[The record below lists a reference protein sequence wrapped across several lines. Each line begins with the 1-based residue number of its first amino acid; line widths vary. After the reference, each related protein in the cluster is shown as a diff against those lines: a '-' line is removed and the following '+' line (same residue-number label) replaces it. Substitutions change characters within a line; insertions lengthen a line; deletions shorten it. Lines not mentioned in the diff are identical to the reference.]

1 MPTPWMSV
9 EQWDSMMR
17 AITESKYQLLLGA
30 GASLDSEGPLGRL
43 PGGWDLAQE
52 MATAFSLPGNPRGNL
67 RQVFSMARSRVT
79 ADGQNVLAFMADRFT
94 NCTAPSWYADLVS
107 IPWRY
112 VWSLNIDDSVESAYN
127 KQFTEHTAKE
137 LVSVSWTDS
146 HRVPSG
152 HQAILVH
159 LHGVAW
165 AKKTDDLVF
174 DISSYLYAVAQRHR
188 WHSIFA
194 DSYLETPTIILGASL
209 NDEIDLENVL
219 EKGRVQGGA
228 EPSVIVMP
236 TIDDFDKE
244 RFREWGLIPVEATA
258 EEFLAKVRASW
269 PDYFQQA
276 DVSADNPSRI
286 NPNVLSFLS
295 QWHPIRTGAEYRLD
309 DRHDFYAGHEPI
321 YSDILRDLD
330 SHRVLTDS
338 VFREA
343 MSDEPQK
350 VVCLTGS
357 AFTGKS
363 TIALRVARKL
373 AEQNW
378 TPYLLDPELRPSLEA
393 TLWWL
398 RQHPRTLLIVEGAA
412 DFANDLADMALRA
425 KERGIPFKLLAVE
438 RRSRAREVR
447 RSFTGVGFADAE
459 VSDKLKDTEIDAL
472 IRQLKGHGRLG
483 IVADAGHTEQVKYF
497 TQKHRRNLFSAMSN
511 LEEADGFRSRV
522 RTGYSRL
529 KSETERA
536 VFQAVCITSALGY
549 GLPIGAAASVC
560 GLPAS
565 QLNALLQS
573 ESVLADFIRVD
584 GGRLHPRHRA
594 FGSYMLESAF
604 SAQENYDV
612 TLKLAQHYGVQ
623 ISPAAIVSRTFA
635 YRMVRQLLDHEILT
649 VWLGVERLDAWYEA
663 LQETYAWNARYWEQ
677 RALGASK
684 RGRHAPASSWARQ
697 AIAQHRDAFALNT
710 LATVLFRRYLAEDG
724 PELGRTENLLEV
736 AAYLEEARA
745 MAAEDSEYPYITF
758 FKYTLTWA
766 ERAKK
771 ANGSIDR
778 RIVRR
783 WNDWMYLVNISAI
796 TRSPEVQDQL
806 KSFRRKWLLL
816 A

>member
-1 MPTPWMSV
+1 MSD
-9 EQWDSMMR
+9 EQWDSVMR

-52 MATAFSLPGNPRGNL
+52 MATAFSLPGDPRGNL

-79 ADGQNVLAFMADRFT
+79 ADGQTVLTYMTDRFA

-112 VWSLNIDDSVESAYN
+112 IWSLNIDDSVENAYN
-127 KQFTEHTAKE
+127 TQFTDHTAKE
-137 LVSVSWTDS
+137 LISVSWTDS
-146 HRVPSG
+146 HRVPKG
-152 HQAILVH
+152 NQVVLVH

-174 DISSYLYAVAQRHR
+174 DISSYLYAVTQRHR
-188 WHSIFA
+188 WHNIFA

-219 EKGRVQGGA
+219 EKGRVQGGS
-228 EPSVIVMP
+228 EPSIIVMP

-244 RFREWGLIPVEATA
+244 RFRGWGLIPVEATA

-269 PDYFQQA
+269 PMYFQQA
-276 DVSADNPSRI
+276 EVSADNPSRI

-295 QWHPIRTGAEYRLD
+295 QWHPIHTGAEYRFD
-309 DRHDFYAGHEPI
+309 DRHDFYAGHEPL

-330 SHRVLTDS
+330 SHRALTDN
-338 VFREA
+338 VLLEA
-343 MSDEPQK
+343 LSDEQQK

-378 TPYLLDPELRPSLEA
+378 TPYLLDPELRPSHEA

-398 RQHPRTLLIVEGAA
+398 RQQPRTLLVVEGAA
-412 DFANDLADMALRA
+412 DFASDLADMALRA
-425 KERGIPFKLLAVE
+425 KERGIPFRLLAVE

-447 RSFTGVGFADAE
+447 RSFTGVGFTDAE
-459 VSDKLKDTEIDAL
+459 VSDKLKNTEIEAL
-472 IRQLKGHGRLG
+472 IWQLKGNGRLG
-483 IVADAGHTEQVKYF
+483 IVADISHTEQVKYF
-497 TQKHRRNLFSAMSN
+497 TQKHRSNLFSAMSN
-511 LEEADGFRSRV
+511 LEEADGFRTRL

-529 KSETERA
+529 KSDTERA
-536 VFQAVCITSALGY
+536 VFQAVCITSAIGY

-565 QLNALLQS
+565 ELNVLLHS
-573 ESVLADFIRVD
+573 ESVLGDFIRVA

-594 FGSYMLESAF
+594 FASYMLESAF

-612 TLKLAQHYGVQ
+612 TLRLAQHYGVQ
-623 ISPAAIVSRTFA
+623 ISPEAIASRTFA
-635 YRMVRQLLDHEILT
+635 YRMVRQLLDHELLT
-649 VWLGVERLDAWYEA
+649 GWLGAEHLDAWYEA
-663 LQETYAWNARYWEQ
+663 LQGTYGWNARYWEQ

-697 AIAQHRDAFALNT
+697 AIVQRRDAFALNT

-724 PELGRTENLLEV
+724 PEHNKTENLLEV
-736 AAYLEEARA
+736 TAYLEEARA

-758 FKYTLTWA
+758 FRYTLNWA

-771 ANGSIDR
+771 ANGAIDR
-778 RIVRR
+778 QIVRR
-783 WNDWMYLVNISAI
+783 WNDWMHLVNTSPI
-796 TRSPEVQDQL
+796 TRSPEVRDQL
-806 KSFRRKWLLL
+806 QSFRRRWLML

>member
-1 MPTPWMSV
+1 MSV

-30 GASLDSEGPLGRL
+30 GASLDSAGPLGRL
-43 PGGWDLAQE
+43 PSGWDLARD
-52 MATAFSLPGNPRGNL
+52 MATAFSLPGDPRGNL
-67 RQVFSMARSRVT
+67 RQVFSMARSRDT
-79 ADGQNVLAFMADRFT
+79 ADGQNVLAYMADRFA

-112 VWSLNIDDSVESAYN
+112 IWSLNIDDSVENAYN

-137 LVSVSWTDS
+137 LVSVSWTDP
-146 HRVPSG
+146 HRVPLG
-152 HQAILVH
+152 HQTILVH

-174 DISSYLYAVAQRHR
+174 DISSYLYAATQRHR

-194 DSYLETPTIILGASL
+194 DSYVEAPTIILGASL

-219 EKGRVQGGA
+219 EKGRVQGGS

-244 RFREWGLIPVEATA
+244 RFREWGLIAVEATA

-295 QWHPIRTGAEYRLD
+295 QWHPIRMGTEYRLD
-309 DRHDFYAGHEPI
+309 DRHDFYAGHEPL

-330 SHRVLTDS
+330 SDRVLTDT

-343 MSDEPQK
+343 MSNEPQK
-350 VVCLTGS
+350 IVCLTGS

-398 RQHPRTLLIVEGAA
+398 RQHPRTLLIVDGAA
-412 DFANDLADMALRA
+412 DFANELADMALRA

-447 RSFTGVGFADAE
+447 RSFTGVGFVDAE
-459 VSDKLKDTEIDAL
+459 VTDKLKDMEIKAL

-483 IVADAGHTEQVKYF
+483 IVADAAHTEQVEYF

-522 RTGYSRL
+522 RMGYSRL
-529 KSETERA
+529 KSETERS

-565 QLNALLQS
+565 ELDALLQS
-573 ESVLADFIRVD
+573 ESVLADFIRVS

-623 ISPAAIVSRTFA
+623 ISPAAIASRTFA
-635 YRMVRQLLDHEILT
+635 YRMVRQLLDHELLT

-710 LATVLFRRYLAEDG
+710 LATVLFRRYLAEGG
-724 PELGRTENLLEV
+724 PEHGRTENLLEV

-771 ANGSIDR
+771 ANGSVDR
-778 RIVRR
+778 RIVGR
-783 WNDWMYLVNISAI
+783 WNDWIYLVNISTI
-796 TRSPEVQDQL
+796 TRSPEIQDQL

>member
-1 MPTPWMSV
+1 MSV

-17 AITESKYQLLLGA
+17 AITESRYQLLLGA
-30 GASLDSEGPLGRL
+30 GASLDSEGPLGQL

-52 MATAFSLPGNPRGNL
+52 MATAFSLPGDPRGNL
-67 RQVFSMARSRVT
+67 RQVFAMAKSRVT
-79 ADGQNVLAFMADRFT
+79 ADNQNVLAYMADRFA
-94 NCTAPSWYADLVS
+94 NCTAPLWYADLVS

-112 VWSLNIDDSVESAYN
+112 IWSLNIDDSVENAYN
-127 KQFTEHTAKE
+127 TQFPDHTAKE

-152 HQAILVH
+152 NQVVLVH

-174 DISSYLYAVAQRHR
+174 DISSYLYAATQGHS
-188 WHSIFA
+188 WHNIFA

-209 NDEIDLENVL
+209 KDEIDLENVL
-219 EKGRVQGGA
+219 EKGRVQGGS
-228 EPSVIVMP
+228 EPSLIVMP
-236 TIDDFDKE
+236 EIGDFDKA
-244 RFREWGLIPVEATA
+244 RFRERGLIPVEATA

-269 PDYFQQA
+269 PEYFQQA

-295 QWHPIRTGAEYRLD
+295 QWHPVHTGDEFHVD
-309 DRHDFYAGHEPI
+309 DRHDFYAGHEPM

-330 SHRVLTDS
+330 SDRLLADS
-338 VFREA
+338 VLREA
-343 MSDEPQK
+343 TSDEQQK

-363 TIALRVARKL
+363 TLVLRVAKKL
-373 AEQNW
+373 VEQNW
-378 TPYLLDPELRPSLEA
+378 TPYLLDPERRPSQEA

-412 DFANDLADMALRA
+412 DFASDLADAALRA
-425 KERGIPFKLLAVE
+425 KERSIPFKLLAVE

-447 RSFTGVGFADAE
+447 RSFAAVNFTDVE
-459 VSDKLKDTEIDAL
+459 VPDKLNDIEIEAL

-497 TQKHRRNLFSAMSN
+497 KQEHGRNLFSAMSS
-511 LEEADGFRSRV
+511 LEEADGFRNRV

-529 KSETERA
+529 RSETERA

-565 QLNALLQS
+565 ELNSLLHS
-573 ESVLADFIRVD
+573 ESVLADFIRVAR
-584 GGRLHPRHRA
+584 GRLHPRHRA
-594 FGSYMLESAF
+594 FGSYMLEKSF
-604 SAQENYDV
+604 SKQENFAV
-612 TLKLAQHYGVQ
+612 TLNLAQHYGMQ
-623 ISPAAIVSRTFA
+623 ISREAIASRTFA
-635 YRMVRQLLDHEILT
+635 YRMVRQLLDHEVLA

-684 RGRHAPASSWARQ
+684 RGRHAPASSWALQ
-697 AIAQHRDAFALNT
+697 AIAQYRDAFALNT
-710 LATVLFRRYLAEDG
+710 LATVLFRRYLAEGG
-724 PELGRTENLLEV
+724 PEEGRTEDLLEV

-758 FKYTLTWA
+758 FKYTLNWA
-766 ERAKK
+766 ERVKK
-771 ANGSIDR
+771 ANLPIDR
-778 RIVRR
+778 RIHRR
-783 WNDWMYLVNISAI
+783 WNDWMHLVDISTI
-796 TRSPEVQDQL
+796 TRSPEVRDQL
-806 KSFRRKWLLL
+806 QSFRRKWLLL

>member
-1 MPTPWMSV
+1 MSA

-30 GASLDSEGPLGRL
+30 GASLDSQGPLGRL

-52 MATAFSLPGNPRGNL
+52 MATTFSLPGNPRGNL

-79 ADGQNVLAFMADRFT
+79 TDGQNVLAYMADRFV
-94 NCTAPSWYADLVS
+94 NCTAPSWYADLVA

-112 VWSLNIDDSVESAYN
+112 IWSLNIDDSVENAYN
-127 KQFTEHTAKE
+127 KQFTEHAAKE
-137 LVSVSWTDS
+137 LVSVSWTDP

-174 DISSYLYAVAQRHR
+174 DISSYLYAVTQRHR

-194 DSYLETPTIILGASL
+194 DSYLEAPTIILGASL

-219 EKGRVQGGA
+219 EKGRVQGGS

-236 TIDDFDKE
+236 TIDEFDKE

-258 EEFLAKVRASW
+258 EEFLAEVRASW

-295 QWHPIRTGAEYRLD
+295 QWHPIRAGSEYRLD
-309 DRHDFYAGHEPI
+309 DRHDFYAGHEPL

-330 SHRVLTDS
+330 SHRVLTDR
-338 VFREA
+338 VLREA
-343 MSDEPQK
+343 TSDEQQK

-363 TIALRVARKL
+363 TMALRVARKL

-378 TPYLLDPELRPSLEA
+378 TPYLLDPELRPSVEA

-412 DFANDLADMALRA
+412 DFANDLAVMALRA

-447 RSFTGVGFADAE
+447 RSFTGVGFADVE
-459 VSDKLKDTEIDAL
+459 VSDRLRDKEIEDL

-483 IVADAGHTEQVKYF
+483 IVADVGHTEQVEYF
-497 TQKHRRNLFSAMSN
+497 AQKHGRNLFSSMSN

-522 RTGYSRL
+522 RTGYSLL

-549 GLPIGAAASVC
+549 GLPVGAAASVC

-565 QLNALLQS
+565 ELNALLHS
-573 ESVLADFIRVD
+573 ESVLADFIRMA

-594 FGSYMLESAF
+594 FGSYMLESSF
-604 SAQENYDV
+604 SKQENYAV
-612 TLKLAQHYGVQ
+612 TLKLAQHYGAQ
-623 ISPAAIVSRTFA
+623 ISPAAISARTFA
-635 YRMVRQLLDHEILT
+635 YRMVRQLLDHEMLT
-649 VWLGVERLDAWYEA
+649 VWLGGEHLDAWYEA
-663 LQETYAWNARYWEQ
+663 LQEMYAWNARYWEQ

-710 LATVLFRRYLAEDG
+710 LATVLFRRYLAEGG
-724 PELGRTENLLEV
+724 PEDSRTENLLEV

-758 FKYTLTWA
+758 FKYTLNWA
-766 ERAKK
+766 ERAKR
-771 ANGSIDR
+771 ANGTIDS

-783 WNDWMYLVNISAI
+783 WNDWMHLVDISPI
-796 TRSPEVQDQL
+796 TRSPDVRDQL

>member
-1 MPTPWMSV
+1 MSTPWMSV

-30 GASLDSEGPLGRL
+30 GASLDSEGPLGPL

-52 MATAFSLPGNPRGNL
+52 MGKAFSLPGNPRGNL

-79 ADGQNVLAFMADRFT
+79 ADGQNVLAYMADRFA

-112 VWSLNIDDSVESAYN
+112 IWSLNIDDSVENAYN
-127 KQFTEHTAKE
+127 KQFTDHTAKE
-137 LVSVSWTDS
+137 LVPVSWTDP

-152 HQAILVH
+152 HQVILVH

-165 AKKTDDLVF
+165 AKKMDDLVF
-174 DISSYLYAVAQRHR
+174 DISSYLYAVTQRHR

-219 EKGRVQGGA
+219 EKGRVQGSS

-236 TIDDFDKE
+236 TIDEFDKE
-244 RFREWGLIPVEATA
+244 RFRAWGLIPVEATA

-269 PDYFQQA
+269 PKYFQQA

-286 NPNVLSFLS
+286 NPNLLSFLS
-295 QWHPIRTGAEYRLD
+295 QWHPIRAGDEYRLD
-309 DRHDFYAGHEPI
+309 DRHDFYAGHEPL

-343 MSDEPQK
+343 MSDEQQK
-350 VVCLTGS
+350 VICLTGS

-373 AEQNW
+373 VEQDW
-378 TPYLLDPELRPSLEA
+378 TPYLLDPELRPSQEA

-412 DFANDLADMALRA
+412 DFASDLADMALHA

-447 RSFTGVGFADAE
+447 RSFTGGVRRRGGLRQAE
-459 VSDKLKDTEIDAL
+459 
-472 IRQLKGHGRLG
+472 GHGDRG
-483 IVADAGHTEQVKYF
+483 SDPTAQRARTAR
-497 TQKHRRNLFSAMSN
+497 HRGR
-511 LEEADGFRSRV
+511 RRPH
-522 RTGYSRL
+522 RTGRVLHAAAPQEPLLGDVEPGGGRRVPHQGTDGLLAPEERDRASGVPGRVHHIRPRIRAADRRCGVRL
-529 KSETERA
+529 RTVGERA
-536 VFQAVCITSALGY
+536 ERPAALRV
-549 GLPIGAAASVC
+549 GARRFHPRRRGTPPPAAPGIWLVHA
-560 GLPAS
+560 GE
-565 QLNALLQS
+565 LLQRAG
-573 ESVLADFIRVD
+573 ELQRHPETRPALWRADLPGGHLVAHVRLPYGAPTPRPRDADRVA
-584 GGRLHPRHRA
+584 GRGTPGRLVRGTAGDVR
-594 FGSYMLESAF
+594 LE
-604 SAQENYDV
+604 
-612 TLKLAQHYGVQ
+612 
-623 ISPAAIVSRTFA
+623 
-635 YRMVRQLLDHEILT
+635 
-649 VWLGVERLDAWYEA
+649 
-663 LQETYAWNARYWEQ
+663 NARYWEQ

-710 LATVLFRRYLAEDG
+710 LATVLFRRYLAEGG
-724 PELGRTENLLEV
+724 PEHNRTENLLEV

-758 FKYTLTWA
+758 FKYTLKWVD
-766 ERAKK
+766 RAKK

-783 WNDWMYLVNISAI
+783 WNDWTYLVNNSPI
-796 TRSPEVQDQL
+796 TRSPEVRDQL
-806 KSFRRKWLLL
+806 QSFRRRWLML